1 MAGYPVLD
9 SDSHIRETI
18 DDYRSRIPEQFQRI
32 RQGLF
37 PSDTWDRFLG
47 RMGKQTVGMDG
58 YVADMD
64 VEGIQLTVTYPTMGL
79 NLSLVPQTDLS
90 KALARAWNDY
100 IGEIQQQ
107 NPRMKGIATV
117 SLKDVPAAVEEL
129 NRAVNKWH
137 HPGVM
142 IHTHGHKKNLGA
154 EEFWPIYAEAE
165 RLGVPVCFHG
175 NSWGAEGQERWECFL
190 QAHTVSFSFEIMQAF
205 LGIVTCGVMERFPNL
220 KLGFF
225 EAGCGWLPYWLDR
238 IDEHYERR
246 SEEAPML
253 KGKPSEYVT
262 SGRVYVSFDPD
273 DAMLPYC
280 MDRYGDDMWL
290 FAADY
295 PHWDTIWPNA
305 TKEVRE
311 RTDISEGPEAEGL
324 LRELQ
329 PLLLAGAGGLTAGPQ
344 RAVTDPND
352 DEGPEMDRRRG
363 PLAARRLR
371 RREGAGVRRLEEAP
385 DRPRRRLSV
394 PAVVRGRGASLDA
407 RSGGRREP
415 AGPQERRLP
424 STRAPARHAHDPDG
438 HGQPSDHHRY
448 DEGRCT
454 G

>member
-1 MAGYPVLD
+1 MADYPILD
-9 SDSHIRETI
+9 ADSHIRETV
-18 DDYRSRIPEQFQRI
+18 DDYRSRVPEVYQRI
-32 RQGLF
+32 RQGFF

-47 RMGKQTVGMDG
+47 RMGKQTIGTNG

-64 VEGIQLTVTYPTMGL
+64 VEGINLSVTYPTMAL
-79 NLSLVPQTDLS
+79 SLSLVPQSDLQ

-100 IGEIQQQ
+100 IGEVQQQ

-142 IHTHGHKKNLGA
+142 LHTHGHKKNLGA

-165 RLGVPVCFHG
+165 RLGIPVCFHG
-175 NSWGAEGQERWECFL
+175 NSWGAEGQERWESFL

-205 LGIVTCGVMERFPNL
+205 LGITTCGVLERYPKL
-220 KLGFF
+220 KVGFF

-246 SEEAPML
+246 SEEAPLL
-253 KGKPSEYVT
+253 KGKPSDYVK

-311 RTDISEGPEAEGL
+311 RTDISEDQKRKVFFDNCNRFYSLGLEA
-324 LRELQ
+324 
-329 PLLLAGAGGLTAGPQ
+329 
-344 RAVTDPND
+344 
-352 DEGPEMDRRRG
+352 
-363 PLAARRLR
+363 
-371 RREGAGVRRLEEAP
+371 
-385 DRPRRRLSV
+385 
-394 PAVVRGRGASLDA
+394 
-407 RSGGRREP
+407 
-415 AGPQERRLP
+415 
-424 STRAPARHAHDPDG
+424 
-438 HGQPSDHHRY
+438 
-448 DEGRCT
+448 
-454 G
+454 

>member
-1 MAGYPVLD
+1 MAAYPVVD

-18 DDYRSRIPEQFQRI
+18 DDYRSRIPEQYHRI

-47 RMGKQTVGMDG
+47 RMGKMTIGTDG
-58 YVADMD
+58 YVKDMD
-64 VEGIQLTVTYPTMGL
+64 VEGIDLTVIYPTMGL
-79 NLSLVPQTDLS
+79 SLSLVPQSDLS
-90 KALARAWNDY
+90 IALARAWNDY

-107 NPRMKGIATV
+107 NPRLKGIATV
-117 SLKDVPAAVEEL
+117 SLKNIPAAVEEL
-129 NRAVNKWH
+129 NRAVNKWR

-165 RLGVPVCFHG
+165 RLGIPVCFHG
-175 NSWGAEGQERWECFL
+175 NSWGAEGQERWESFL

-205 LGIVTCGVMERFPNL
+205 LGLVTCGAMERFPNL

-246 SEEAPML
+246 SEEAPLL
-253 KGKPSEYVT
+253 KAKPSEYVA

-280 MDRYGDDMWL
+280 MDRFGDDMWL

-311 RTDISEGPEAEGL
+311 RTDISEDQKRKVFFDNSNRFYSLGLEA
-324 LRELQ
+324 
-329 PLLLAGAGGLTAGPQ
+329 
-344 RAVTDPND
+344 
-352 DEGPEMDRRRG
+352 
-363 PLAARRLR
+363 
-371 RREGAGVRRLEEAP
+371 
-385 DRPRRRLSV
+385 
-394 PAVVRGRGASLDA
+394 
-407 RSGGRREP
+407 
-415 AGPQERRLP
+415 
-424 STRAPARHAHDPDG
+424 
-438 HGQPSDHHRY
+438 
-448 DEGRCT
+448 
-454 G
+454 